1 MRKGE
6 KENRQRTRPH
16 ETSSHPQLRHRL
28 NRLLITREHFTRNVL
43 RLIGGRIGVEGAAEV
58 RFDEEKTGV
67 GEGEHAFGEFEGLFR
82 WRVREGKRSG
92 SSLDRL
98 LSPAETGEGEHRRD
112 LNVRSAVPAHP

>member
-67 GEGEHAFGEFEGLFR
+67 GEGEHTFGEFEGLR
-82 WRVREGKRSG
+82 ARRGRGKKALEVLPEGKPFS
-92 SSLDRL
+92 
-98 LSPAETGEGEHRRD
+98 H
-112 LNVRSAVPAHP
+112 